1 MSYYSLKT
9 VNAVT
14 IVQLVSGSQNFNPR
28 KLYSLRGKHY
38 RMVTLGDPLSFSDGL
53 TSPSKE
59 RPVLIPLEFTV
70 NGFMC
75 PIREVTKVLEEFV
88 MRQHESVSDVK
99 VLSTAPESELWRKF
113 RKLFPNYNAD
123 FLVTLKQN
131 GKEYCSFFMLVDLKD
146 CTTEHDWF
154 VVKSEVK
161 A

>member
-14 IVQLVSGSQNFNPR
+14 ILQLSNSSLNFNPR
-28 KLYSLRGKHY
+28 KPDSLEGRHY
-38 RMVTLGDPLSFSDGL
+38 RIVTLGDPLSFSDDL

-59 RPVLIPLEFTV
+59 RPVLIPLELTV

-88 MRQHESVSDVK
+88 KRQHESVSDVK
-99 VLSTAPESELWRKF
+99 VLSTAAESELWRKF
-113 RKLFPNYNAD
+113 RKQFPNYNAD

-131 GKEYCSFFMLVDLKD
+131 GKEFCSFFMLVDLND
-146 CTTEHDWF
+146 CTTELDWF
-154 VVKSEVK
+154 VVKSEAK